1 MTPVNREHDSAVQPP
16 VVEPVPVPV
25 PVPVVESEPT
35 HAPDAG
41 ERRSRLRQYQ
51 VQLLER
57 MQAARHGAPAA
68 SKQLGVMIGQQGC
81 LLDLTQVGEIVPA
94 RNITR
99 VPLTEHWYLG
109 LANIRGNL
117 IGIIDLAR
125 YQGGPVAG
133 NGAGADSRIVTFAAG
148 LGFNCALLATR
159 VLGLRDLAGMEQEAQ
174 ADGAAPWSMQR
185 FRDSHGECWTRI
197 DLARLVS
204 EPRFLQVALH
214 GGGK

>member
-1 MTPVNREHDSAVQPP
+1 MTPTNREHDSAGQPP
-16 VVEPVPVPV
+16 VLEPVLVPEHVQAPVQ
-25 PVPVVESEPT
+25 
-35 HAPDAG
+35 APDGG

-68 SKQLGVMIGQQGC
+68 SKELGVVIGQQGC

-99 VPLTEHWYLG
+99 VPLTEDWYLG

-125 YQGGPVAG
+125 YQGGPPA
-133 NGAGADSRIVTFAAG
+133 GAGADSRIVTFAAG
-148 LGFNCALLATR
+148 LGFNCALLVTR

-174 ADGAAPWSMQR
+174 AGATAPWALQL
-185 FRDSHGECWTRI
+185 FRDRQGDSWTRI
-197 DLARLVS
+197 DLARLVGD
-204 EPRFLQVALH
+204 PRFLQVALQ